1 MLCAGFGCRNL
12 SMSCSS
18 LIARGTLLGALATL
32 AGCGGSKGDTMLMR
46 ESFNSDD
53 TYSRSVAASS
63 PQACEAAR
71 RVLLSQGYAVTRADA
86 AAVEGSKNF
95 QLKEADQSEQLNL
108 RISCASQDGGKAQ
121 VFVSALQDRYALKKS
136 STSASVGVGV
146 LGSLSLPVGSSGD
159 SLVRVSSTTVQDAA
173 FYKRFFERLN
183 SYLPKVTEAVPAAV
197 SAAPAPA
204 PAHAATPAPAAAVPA
219 TPAANSSTPASPA
232 PAAAAPTTVAQ
243 PPVRHCRSKRKTP
256 RQHRRRC
263 RKPSPPRSRDGV
275 FTLRAKA

>member
-12 SMSCSS
+12 PMSCSS
-18 LIARGTLLGALATL
+18 LIARGALLGALATL

-204 PAHAATPAPAAAVPA
+204 PAHAATPAPAAAVSA
-219 TPAANSSTPASPA
+219 TPAANASTPASPA
-232 PAAAAPTTVAQ
+232 PAAAAPTAVAQ
-243 PPVRHCRSKRKTP
+243 PPVAP
-256 RQHRRRC
+256 LPVEAQD
-263 RKPSPPRSRDGV
+263 PPPAP
-275 FTLRAKA
+275 AKVPQTEPATQP

>member
-1 MLCAGFGCRNL
+1 
-12 SMSCSS
+12 
-18 LIARGTLLGALATL
+18 
-32 AGCGGSKGDTMLMR
+32 MLMR

-53 TYSRSVAASS
+53 TYSRNVSATS

-108 RISCASQDGGKAQ
+108 RISCAGQDGGTAQ

-146 LGSLSLPVGSSGD
+146 LGSLSVPVGSSGD

-183 SYLPKVTEAVPAAV
+183 SYLPKVAESTPAAA
-197 SAAPAPA
+197 SPAPA
-204 PAHAATPAPAAAVPA
+204 PATQPVP
-219 TPAANSSTPASPA
+219 T
-232 PAAAAPTTVAQ
+232 AAAPATTAPPPAAMPTSVAQ
-243 PPVRHCRSKRKTP
+243 PPVAP
-256 RQHRRRC
+256 LPVEAQD
-263 RKPSPPRSRDGV
+263 PPPAPAPVPQSEPA
-275 FTLRAKA
+275 TQP

>member
-1 MLCAGFGCRNL
+1 
-12 SMSCSS
+12 MSCSS
-18 LIARGTLLGALATL
+18 LIARGALLGALAAL

-53 TYSRSVAASS
+53 TYSRNVSATS

-71 RVLLSQGYAVTRADA
+71 RGLLSQGYAVTRADA

-95 QLKEADQSEQLNL
+95 QLKDADQSEQLNL
-108 RISCASQDGGKAQ
+108 RISCAGQDGGTAQ

-146 LGSLSLPVGSSGD
+146 LGSLSVPVGSSGD

-183 SYLPKVTEAVPAAV
+183 SYLPKVAESTPA
-197 SAAPAPA
+197 SAAPA
-204 PAHAATPAPAAAVPA
+204 PAHAA
-219 TPAANSSTPASPA
+219 ASPA
-232 PAAAAPTTVAQ
+232 PAPATQPVPTTAAPASTAPSPAAMPTSVAQ
-243 PPVRHCRSKRKTP
+243 PPVAP
-256 RQHRRRC
+256 LPVEAQD
-263 RKPSPPRSRDGV
+263 PPPAPAPVPQSEP
-275 FTLRAKA
+275 AKQP

>member
-12 SMSCSS
+12 PMSCSS
-18 LIARGTLLGALATL
+18 LIARGALLGALATL

-204 PAHAATPAPAAAVPA
+204 PAHAATPASAAAVSA
-219 TPAANSSTPASPA
+219 TPAANASTPASPA
-232 PAAAAPTTVAQ
+232 PAAAAPTAVAQ
-243 PPVRHCRSKRKTP
+243 PPVAPLPVEAQDPPPTP
-256 RQHRRRC
+256 
-263 RKPSPPRSRDGV
+263 
-275 FTLRAKA
+275 AKVPQTEPATQP

>member
-1 MLCAGFGCRNL
+1 
-12 SMSCSS
+12 MSRTS
-18 LIARGTLLGALATL
+18 LIAHGALLGALATL

-95 QLKEADQSEQLNL
+95 QLKEAEQSEQLNL
-108 RISCASQDGGKAQ
+108 RISCATQDGGKAQ

-183 SYLPKVTEAVPAAV
+183 SYLPRVTEAVPAA
-197 SAAPAPA
+197 AAPAPA
-204 PAHAATPAPAAAVPA
+204 PVPTHPPAAPAAP
-219 TPAANSSTPASPA
+219 TA
-232 PAAAAPTTVAQ
+232 PAAPAVPPAQASAANAPVGSAAPATAPPAAVAQ
-243 PPVRHCRSKRKTP
+243 PPVAPLPVEAQDPPPAPAKEP
-256 RQHRRRC
+256 QHE
-263 RKPSPPRSRDGV
+263 PSTQP
-275 FTLRAKA
+275 

>member
-1 MLCAGFGCRNL
+1 
-12 SMSCSS
+12 MSCSS
-18 LIARGTLLGALATL
+18 LIARGALLGALATL

-204 PAHAATPAPAAAVPA
+204 PAPAHAATPAPAAAVSA
-219 TPAANSSTPASPA
+219 TPAANASTPASPA
-232 PAAAAPTTVAQ
+232 PAAAAPTAVAQ
-243 PPVRHCRSKRKTP
+243 PPVAP
-256 RQHRRRC
+256 LPVEAQD
-263 RKPSPPRSRDGV
+263 PPPAP
-275 FTLRAKA
+275 AKVPQTEPATQP